1 MTYPVFLFAVVAL
14 LLAPGPTNTLVALAG
29 AQSGHRSLW
38 FLLPA
43 ELLGYLTMILPAA
56 WFGAMIIESLPS
68 ATNVL
73 KLTASV
79 WVMYLAIS
87 LWKSGSG
94 IVIDTEVSAK
104 RVFATTAL
112 NPKALIVAFVLLPPP
127 TDEQFLLK
135 LALFALPHLAWPWS
149 GAPLEGSPDHKLAQM
164 FALLSSSAL
173 HPYGLRSY
181 PVPCFSQPFPTE

>member
-94 IVIDTEVSAK
+94 IVSDTEVSAK

-135 LALFALPHLAWPWS
+135 LALFCAAASGVAVVWYSLGRLTRSQVGANVRFAIVQRAASIWLAIVS
-149 GAPLEGSPDHKLAQM
+149 GSLF
-164 FALLSSSAL
+164 FAA
-173 HPYGLRSY
+173 
-181 PVPCFSQPFPTE
+181 FSH

>member
-14 LLAPGPTNTLVALAG
+14 LLAPGPTNTLVALSG
-29 AQSGHRSLW
+29 TQSGHRSLW

-56 WFGAMIIESLPS
+56 WFGAMIIESLPF

-73 KLTASV
+73 KLTASA

-87 LWKSGSG
+87 LWRSRSGMS
-94 IVIDTEVSAK
+94 DTEVSAK
-104 RVFATTAL
+104 RVFVTTAL

-135 LALFALPHLAWPWS
+135 LALFCAAASGVAVVWCSLGRLTRSQVGANVRFAIVQRAASIWLAIVS
-149 GAPLEGSPDHKLAQM
+149 GSLF
-164 FALLSSSAL
+164 FAA
-173 HPYGLRSY
+173 
-181 PVPCFSQPFPTE
+181 FSQ